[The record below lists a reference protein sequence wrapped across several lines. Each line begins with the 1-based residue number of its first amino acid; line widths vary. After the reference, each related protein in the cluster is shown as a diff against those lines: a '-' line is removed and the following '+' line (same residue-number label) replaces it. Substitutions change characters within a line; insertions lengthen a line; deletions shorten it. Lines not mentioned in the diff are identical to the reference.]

1 MKKIPKINKPISL
14 TSKNIARIYTDLV
27 RRNANIIRSQ
37 NRMSGGLN
45 NDQIKEFQGFLTE
58 YAETVGKLKYIL
70 LDKLCDHTID
80 MITAKNTIKYND
92 DRYILEKI
100 YKSFTDNP
108 ELYKYNIPAIEH
120 TDPDINFLINALKLV
135 SSFDS
140 SVSKLKTPGLEEV
153 NSTYT
158 FDTRYIPTELLQ
170 KDNKEDFEK
179 EYREI
184 QKKRGIIPELLQ
196 SPRQRP
202 LPSPLPAKETPEEA
216 RKRLLRDSL
225 ILSRKIVV
233 SQEADTKPELITDIQ
248 LKKEKTHILWVKLR
262 TYIKKKQYKTNNLQ
276 DRINKYN
283 RINKA
288 LRNMKI
294 KYDTCLIKKTS
305 NGIDGYTMGELALSK
320 NIGSDSAVGKIFLTS
335 VINEEIVSKV
345 MEANTQ
351 NKNETKINEWI
362 TNNLILKNWSKH
374 FALTYKTTE
383 CITNNTNLKNNEK
396 LVNYIELCDGD
407 LDFLMKDTSVI
418 NNLELMKNIAFQ
430 VLIAIAT
437 YQNNVGFCHLDTHGG
452 NFLFQKNEKIDNN
465 GYYHYIYNNNSFYI
479 KSCEYNIIIFDFGLS
494 APINIVNDYVLIED
508 YMRIIKIII
517 SVIKP
522 DKGIINNPIND
533 AMNLIISELNNIKVS
548 FESTKCDIFQAII
561 NKIISVGGDD
571 QTIYKNIKP
580 TTVLNNIPFKI
591 NNVEIEYL
599 KLNIDN
605 SLGERLERFR
615 LLYLSNIHVKNI
627 KDQKFVN
634 NINGIDIYEILLNYK
649 PEIIEKGYKHGYIIK
664 YIPPYSYPIVKKVM
678 DVNTINI
685 KNIMINFAIRN
696 ILILNESSKHFL
708 LELGGPNNKN
718 YDYYLNYN
726 YNLNYSLDNN
736 DLEIYDNKK
745 IVCYT
750 ELWDSYLSKLLL
762 DLNVINNTDLMINML
777 FQAFICIATYHNIL
791 GLVYPANIIK
801 ADNFLVQTND
811 YKGYYCYKYDEEKLY
826 LKDCEYNIIIND
838 FGSSIIIKNDDESKQ
853 LIHQNYMDILN
864 IFKVSVNDQQSD
876 IYIKLAN
883 IETTLTKMTHS
894 LNIFQDIIDKIFKMD
909 INKTYSNSG
918 EGTNII
924 NFIFPYKIKN
934 TNSLTYESNSKIFIN
949 KLKINLQE
957 DLEIIVKTYNLISQ
971 IIKILLEIEA
981 GLLDIEKNIINRE
994 EDKLKN
1000 TEQIKQMEQMEQM
1013 EQKFIH
1019 NNEFS
1024 YHIIQTKNFVI
1035 NKYLI
1040 LSSTLNI
1047 EDAKNIMEEIC
1058 NNLKKLNKYI
1068 ITKKSI
1074 IDKGK
1079 TTITIQ
1085 DELEDINNKLLSLI
1099 SLIETHAKLL
1109 VSNPEEEDD
1118 LSGGRKPTKYK
1129 STGNAV
1135 FIMYKKKKYKRTIYV
1150 KDRRKTKYC
1159 KINNEYIL
1167 LSKLKIIE

>member
-1 MKKIPKINKPISL
+1 MKKIPKITKPISL
-14 TSKNIARIYTDLV
+14 TSKNIAKIRTSLV
-27 RRNANIIRSQ
+27 RRNANTVRSQ

-70 LDKLCDHTID
+70 LDKLCEHTIATVD
-80 MITAKNTIKYND
+80 TEKYKEELGKLQQINKAFIAK
-92 DRYILEKI
+92 
-100 YKSFTDNP
+100 P
-108 ELYKYNIPAIEH
+108 ELYKYNIAGIEH

-135 SSFDS
+135 SSFNS
-140 SVSKLKTPGLEEV
+140 SVSKLKTPGLDTKELEKV

-158 FDTRYIPTELLQ
+158 FDTRYIPTELLL
-170 KDNKEDFEK
+170 KDKENFEK

-184 QKKRGIIPELLQ
+184 QKTRDIIP
-196 SPRQRP
+196 SPP
-202 LPSPLPAKETPEEA
+202 PLPAKETPEEA
-216 RKRLLRDSL
+216 RKRLLRESL

-248 LKKEKTHILWVKLR
+248 LKKEKTHILWAKLR
-262 TYIKKKQYKTNNLQ
+262 TYIIKKQYKTNNLH

-288 LRNMKI
+288 LQNMKI
-294 KYDTCLIKKTS
+294 EYDTCLIKKTS
-305 NGIDGYTMGELALSK
+305 NGIDGYIMGELALSK
-320 NIGSDSAVGKIFLTS
+320 NIGSDSTVGKIFLTS
-335 VINEEIVSKV
+335 VKNEQIVSKV

-374 FALTYKTTE
+374 FDLTYKTTE

-407 LDFLMKDTSVI
+407 LNILMKDTSVI
-418 NNLELMKNIAFQ
+418 KNLELMKNIAFQ

-452 NFLFQKNEKIDNN
+452 NFLFQKIEKIDDN

-508 YMRIIKIII
+508 YMRIILIII

-522 DKGIINNPIND
+522 EKGIINNPIND
-533 AMNLIISELNNIKVS
+533 AMNLIINELNNIKDS
-548 FESTKCDIFQAII
+548 FESTKCDIFQKII

-591 NNVEIEYL
+591 NDLKIEYL

-605 SLGERLERFR
+605 SLGGRLERFR
-615 LLYLSNIHVKNI
+615 SIHYNNNNVKNI
-627 KDQKFVN
+627 EYEKEIKKTGD
-634 NINGIDIYEILLNYK
+634 IDIYEILLNYK
-649 PEIIEKGYKHGYIIK
+649 PEIIDTLYKYPDPI
-664 YIPPYSYPIVKKVM
+664 PYSYPIVKKVM
-678 DVNTINI
+678 NVNPTNI
-685 KNIMINFAIRN
+685 KNIMINFAIRKVVIN
-696 ILILNESSKHFL
+696 NQLSKHFL
-708 LELGGPNNKN
+708 IELGGECYNNM
-718 YDYYLNYN
+718 LNFN
-726 YNLNYSLDNN
+726 HSLDEK
-736 DLEIYDNKK
+736 DLEIYDNEK

-791 GLVYPANIIK
+791 GLVYPANNIK

-838 FGSSIIIKNDDESKQ
+838 FGSSIIIEDDDKSKQ

-864 IFKVSVNDQQSD
+864 IFKVSVKDQQSD
-876 IYIKLAN
+876 IYRKLEN
-883 IETTLTKMTHS
+883 IEGILTKLTPS
-894 LNIFQDIIDKIFKMD
+894 LNIFQDIIDNIFKID
-909 INKTYSNSG
+909 INNTYSNSG

-924 NFIFPYKIKN
+924 NYDDIYTIKKTIENGMNNTGIF
-934 TNSLTYESNSKIFIN
+934 
-949 KLKINLQE
+949 LKKFKKNLQE
-957 DLEIIVKTYNLISQ
+957 
-971 IIKILLEIEA
+971 
-981 GLLDIEKNIINRE
+981 
-994 EDKLKN
+994 
-1000 TEQIKQMEQMEQM
+1000 
-1013 EQKFIH
+1013 
-1019 NNEFS
+1019 
-1024 YHIIQTKNFVI
+1024 
-1035 NKYLI
+1035 
-1040 LSSTLNI
+1040 
-1047 EDAKNIMEEIC
+1047 
-1058 NNLKKLNKYI
+1058 
-1068 ITKKSI
+1068 
-1074 IDKGK
+1074 
-1079 TTITIQ
+1079 
-1085 DELEDINNKLLSLI
+1085 
-1099 SLIETHAKLL
+1099 
-1109 VSNPEEEDD
+1109 
-1118 LSGGRKPTKYK
+1118 
-1129 STGNAV
+1129 
-1135 FIMYKKKKYKRTIYV
+1135 
-1150 KDRRKTKYC
+1150 
-1159 KINNEYIL
+1159 
-1167 LSKLKIIE
+1167 